1 MNHRDSITKNY
12 SKNPGYTRIGRQRRR
27 GKQTALFVMLIVLI
41 LILITAVVIIARDI
55 LNNPGGRTDPATP
68 DSSSAPENTLISTKG
83 HGADLAVDGS
93 VATYMASSGAQKL
106 GDCFTVKLEN
116 VVSIESVSVVSNHIS
131 CYLRSCEVRVS
142 ADGTSWTTIGTLTGK
157 AANPVAMTV
166 TTGPIDALYVRLVLT
181 SDAAEQYV
189 IHEITVS
196 TSDGTSPVFMKE
208 TAAESSGIDVK
219 PADTGTSSAGDVT
232 TAPDGPA
239 TDYTTINKNSAD
251 IHVGDLVLVNN
262 SNAYV
267 FPTSTANIVDIYTN
281 RPYFY
286 DTTKTECPYRA
297 SNTKLSLQTSALL
310 KLNELALAYY
320 ELTGS
325 NSIMIS
331 DAYRSYEEQ
340 QEIATNNPASAAAA
354 GYSDYHTA
362 MAVRI
367 SVTAPNGGID
377 DLGSANG
384 ATLYAWLNGNAY
396 KYGFIRRYPEDKDR
410 ITGYSVDR
418 YHYRYV
424 GYPHSYYMVQNNLCL
439 EEYLALVATY
449 EYSDK
454 HLAFTADDGKV
465 YEIYFVPASTGT
477 TTSVPVP
484 TSDSY
489 TVSGNNYSGFVVTV
503 CRTN

>member
-12 SKNPGYTRIGRQRRR
+12 SKNPGYTRIGRQRRH
-27 GKQTALFVMLIVLI
+27 GKQTVLLIMLIVLI
-41 LILITAVVIIARDI
+41 FILVTAVVIIARDI
-55 LNNPGGRTDPATP
+55 WKNSASETDSSVPS
-68 DSSSAPENTLISTKG
+68 SSSAPEITLIATDG
-83 HGADLAVDGS
+83 HGAELAVDGS
-93 VATYMASSGAQKL
+93 VASYTVSAGPQKV
-106 GDCFTVKLEN
+106 GDSFTVKLESP
-116 VVSIESVSVVSNHIS
+116 VSVESVSVVSNHIS
-131 CYLRSCEVRVS
+131 CYLRSCEVQIS
-142 ADGTSWTTIGTLTGK
+142 ENGTSWTTLGTITGK
-157 AANPVAMTV
+157 AANPVAMV
-166 TTGPIDALYVRLVLT
+166 ASAPSPVQALYVRLVLT

-189 IHEITVS
+189 IHEISVS
-196 TSDGTSPVFMKE
+196 TSDGTSPVFLKD
-208 TAAESSGIDVK
+208 TASQGSGVDVK
-219 PADTGTSSAGDVT
+219 PADTGSATQAPVTS
-232 TAPDGPA
+232 APDP
-239 TDYTTINKNSAD
+239 DFTTITKNSAD
-251 IHVGDLVLVNN
+251 IHVGDLILVNN
-262 SNAYV
+262 NNAYV

-286 DTTKTECPYRA
+286 DNTKPECPYRA

-310 KLNELALAYY
+310 KLNEMALAYY
-320 ELTGS
+320 ELSGS
-325 NSIMIS
+325 NAILIV
-331 DAYRSYEEQ
+331 DAYRSYDEQ
-340 QEIATNNPASAAAA
+340 QEIAAKNPTSAAAA

-362 MAVRI
+362 MSVRI

-377 DLGSANG
+377 DLGSTTG
-384 ATLYAWLNGNAY
+384 APIYAWLNGNAY

-439 EEYLALVATY
+439 EEYLALVSTY

-477 TTSVPVP
+477 TTSIPVP
-484 TSDSY
+484 TSSNY